1 MLRLLVASVNSAGIS
16 GKSNILIL
24 NHLILIKIMKYKCKK
39 CGYSFNPYS
48 FGETKC
54 PKCGCP
60 IDEETAN
67 KVNHYNIRV
76 RDPMFW
82 VKVAVAIIVALSVL
96 GGIYT
101 LFYNLLH

>member
-1 MLRLLVASVNSAGIS
+1 
-16 GKSNILIL
+16 
-24 NHLILIKIMKYKCKK
+24 MKYKCKK
-39 CGYSFNPYS
+39 CGYSFKPYS

-60 IDEETAN
+60 IDEETAE

-101 LFYNLLH
+101 LFYNILH